1 MNYRE
6 AIQQARDLDTLAE
19 KVRSTAN
26 DKVEQSMQVL
36 SSGWKG
42 NNASE
47 FLRKYGQLKQQ
58 ILDSDFSDVV
68 TDLIVFITLDYSGP
82 INHYGWVYRKGFT
95 EIQHF
100 QSHFIR
106 YGIFE
111 QISVFLVTVY
121 RSAIAAQGIFDK
133 WKMLYGSRKFPVGSP
148 G

>member
-6 AIQQARDLDTLAE
+6 AIQQARDLDTLAD

-58 ILDSDFSDVV
+58 ILDSA
-68 TDLIVFITLDYSGP
+68 TDDIRRTAKIVYDAEMAALRIAQT
-82 INHYGWVYRKGFT
+82 RK
-95 EIQHF
+95 
-100 QSHFIR
+100 
-106 YGIFE
+106 
-111 QISVFLVTVY
+111 
-121 RSAIAAQGIFDK
+121 A
-133 WKMLYGSRKFPVGSP
+133 
-148 G
+148 

>member
-36 SSGWKG
+36 SSEWKG

-58 ILDSDFSDVV
+58 ILDSAKE
-68 TDLIVFITLDYSGP
+68 L
-82 INHYGWVYRKGFT
+82 N
-95 EIQHF
+95 
-100 QSHFIR
+100 
-106 YGIFE
+106 
-111 QISVFLVTVY
+111 
-121 RSAIAAQGIFDK
+121 AIADDIRRTAKIVYDAEMAALQIAQT
-133 WKMLYGSRKFPVGSP
+133 RKA
-148 G
+148 